1 MEHGDGSQMGG
12 TSREGCLEP
21 PAEDIFMIVTKMEI
35 QVVRIIARLLT
46 SLSMAMAKES
56 TWLIKGSEQET
67 ETIADCSQRKLFMM
81 LDPQKDNSR
90 RKQVSVREE
99 TTPHM

>member
-35 QVVRIIARLLT
+35 QVVRIIARLLS
-46 SLSMAMAKES
+46 SLNMAMAKQHLADEGVRAGDGDNDQV
-56 TWLIKGSEQET
+56 LT
-67 ETIADCSQRKLFMM
+67 EEIIY
-81 LDPQKDNSR
+81 
-90 RKQVSVREE
+90 VRPTEG
-99 TTPHM
+99 